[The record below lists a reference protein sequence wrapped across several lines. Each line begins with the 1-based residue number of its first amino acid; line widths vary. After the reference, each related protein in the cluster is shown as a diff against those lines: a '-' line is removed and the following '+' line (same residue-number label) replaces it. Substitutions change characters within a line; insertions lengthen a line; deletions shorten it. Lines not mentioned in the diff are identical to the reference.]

1 MGFLNSPWDFFSLLP
16 WFHILLNCE
25 SSLSGTV
32 CRRESRTQFMIKLP
46 VFKEKKHSYLHNNYV
61 CWGCA
66 SSQNL
71 PLVFGT
77 NLTCLP
83 IPRFARIPSNIQKY
97 FLNLWSVMIF
107 FTSGKGPDILI
118 IVLEDCI
125 VFLIYLGSLSFV

>member
-1 MGFLNSPWDFFSLLP
+1 
-16 WFHILLNCE
+16 
-25 SSLSGTV
+25 
-32 CRRESRTQFMIKLP
+32 MIKLP
-46 VFKEKKHSYLHNNYV
+46 VFKEKKHSYLYNNYV

-83 IPRFARIPSNIQKY
+83 IPRFARILSNIQKY
-97 FLNLWSVMIF
+97 FLNLLSVMIF

-118 IVLEDCI
+118 NVLEDCI